1 MPFILPPEGR
11 RKTQLRIGECHGS
24 NGIPPDRR
32 ASARHASSSAT
43 DQAEN
48 WVYNARQVSP
58 RVAPAAARF
67 REMCAVSLPST
78 RPAGDTVSG

>member
-11 RKTQLRIGECHGS
+11 RKTQSRIGECHGS

-43 DQAEN
+43 DQAETGSITQGKCPRALLPPLPGS
-48 WVYNARQVSP
+48 ARCVRFP
-58 RVAPAAARF
+58 FRVPGLL
-67 REMCAVSLPST
+67 EIL
-78 RPAGDTVSG
+78 